1 MLCVYYCPRTISNQL
16 GGGSPDRIVGSRYL
30 QEDRK
35 LSGYFICAFSDLGGL
50 WTYHSYYIWVQRNL
64 YSPRLLQAIYSIAS
78 TATGPSPTTI
88 DELWRRAL
96 QVKFLRVKDL
106 ARLITLA
113 LVNSESEY
121 IGWHTL
127 MEAGGGGFGI
137 HMGLSRGH
145 VKLIKSINYIAET
158 FSATTVT
165 SEEEKVQE
173 EFNLNQCR
181 SIRLDGSS
189 IVRSL
194 QIGRLLSR

>member
-88 DELWRRAL
+88 HWR
-96 QVKFLRVKDL
+96 
-106 ARLITLA
+106 TLA
-113 LVNSESEY
+113 ESFTSEVSSCKRLGTVDNVGFGEFGEWIY
-121 IGWHTL
+121 RMTYFD
-127 MEAGGGGFGI
+127 GGGRWWFRYSYGPFKRPREI
-137 HMGLSRGH
+137 
-145 VKLIKSINYIAET
+145 
-158 FSATTVT
+158 
-165 SEEEKVQE
+165 
-173 EFNLNQCR
+173 
-181 SIRLDGSS
+181 D
-189 IVRSL
+189 
-194 QIGRLLSR
+194 